1 MLAFAVSEALPF
13 SLSSLSSAVVSI
25 SVFVAL
31 LCVCVVIGHLLE
43 EKRWANEAIV
53 SLLLGLCSGLVVLAC
68 TKWRSSHILV
78 FNEELFFIY
87 LLPPIIFNA
96 GFQVKK
102 KQFFRNF
109 STILLFGVCGTILSF
124 FVITVGS
131 YVLLHKIFEMSLAI
145 QDYLAIGAIFS
156 ATDSVCTLQVL
167 SQEETPLL
175 YSLVFGEG
183 VVNDATSIVLFN
195 SVQSLNISNI
205 DAMTALKLIGTFL
218 YLFLTS
224 TALGISAGLISA
236 YVIKKLYFGR
246 HSTNREVAIML
257 LVPYLSYML
266 AELFSLSGILTI
278 FFCGIIMSHYAWHNI
293 MESSQITTRHTFAT
307 MSFISE
313 TFIFLY
319 VGMDA
324 MDISKWRRS
333 KASIGTTVAV
343 SGTLFALVMVGRA
356 IFVFSLANIANCCQ
370 AAISRKINLR
380 QQFVIWWAG
389 LMRGAVTIALSYN
402 QFTSTSSSSEE
413 DAFMITNSIIVVLFS
428 NVVFGSI
435 TKPLV
440 QALLSCN
447 SKSLNDEDTNQSGL
461 EDIHY
466 LFLENGRANE
476 SENNRASLRRSLG
489 MLIMHPTHT
498 IHYFWRKFDDKYMRP
513 IFGGRGFVPSDLGS
527 SSNDVEDHAR
537 EPDIITL
544 S

>member
-131 YVLLHKIFEMSLAI
+131 YVLFHKIFEMSLAI

-156 ATDSVCTLQVL
+156 ATDSVCTLQ
-167 SQEETPLL
+167 
-175 YSLVFGEG
+175 
-183 VVNDATSIVLFN
+183 
-195 SVQSLNISNI
+195 
-205 DAMTALKLIGTFL
+205 
-218 YLFLTS
+218 
-224 TALGISAGLISA
+224 AGLVSA
-236 YVIKKLYFGR
+236 YVIKWLYFGR

-370 AAISRKINLR
+370 AAISTKINLR

-402 QFTSTSSSSEE
+402 QFTWTSSSSEE

-476 SENNRASLRRSLG
+476 SENNGASLRRSLG

-513 IFGGRGFVPSDLGS
+513 IFGGRGFVPSDPGS

>member
-380 QQFVIWWAG
+380 QQF
-389 LMRGAVTIALSYN
+389 
-402 QFTSTSSSSEE
+402 TSTSSSSEE